1 MPASVL
7 LFTDRPGCEPL
18 WRPACEQLGLSVQTM
33 SPDRVTSAMRRR
45 SGIIIDGASSSYDED
60 ELLATLGFARA
71 MGVVAAAQVP
81 EDDSMA
87 SIDDLLGEL
96 CPGLVAHDDAEVSR
110 VATLLARRLDDER
123 SHRFEFVTVS
133 PRGGELLAILGD
145 GRSVLLE
152 RPIGL
157 DDDGTEVDSIELAD
171 DARTASVTLTGGRAV
186 RLDAAAL
193 GTLSSRLRGSAAG
206 AEKPASNGGSDNGYH
221 GPNGVPIDGAHL
233 GARLRKLRLE
243 AGLTQAELARRTGIH
258 RPNIARVE
266 AGRHT
271 PSLETLTR
279 LATAIGVTTARVLSE
294 D

>member
-7 LFTDRPGCEPL
+7 LFTDRAGCEPI
-18 WRPACEQLGLSVQTM
+18 WRPACEQLGLEVKTM
-33 SPDRVTSAMRRR
+33 SPHRLPSSVRPHE
-45 SGIIIDGASSSYDED
+45 GVIIDGASSSYDED

-71 MGVVAAAQVP
+71 IGVVAATQVP
-81 EDDSMA
+81 ADDSMA
-87 SIDDLLGEL
+87 AIDDLLGEL
-96 CPGLVAHDDAEVSR
+96 CPGLVAHTVEDVTR
-110 VATLLARRLDDER
+110 VAALLARRLDDRRAE
-123 SHRFEFVTVS
+123 RFEFVTIS
-133 PRGGELLAILGD
+133 PRGGALLAILGD

-152 RPIGL
+152 RPFAA
-157 DDDGTEVDSIELAD
+157 DDDGSDVDSIELAE
-171 DARTASVTLTGGRAV
+171 DARTADVALVGGAHL
-186 RLDAAAL
+186 RLDAGAL
-193 GTLSSRLRGSAAG
+193 GALSAHARSQAKAHGHEESG
-206 AEKPASNGGSDNGYH
+206 NGVSGI
-221 GPNGVPIDGAHL
+221 NGVPINGVQL

-279 LATAIGVTTARVLSE
+279 LATAIGVPTTRVLSE